1 MNINNLKLFYAM
13 RQNMD
18 WSAERQRVLAQNLAN
33 ADTPG
38 YAPSDLKSID
48 FKKVLRRLDQQKKAM
63 AMTESG
69 HMGPPT
75 GKNAAFATLKKDD
88 IFEVL
93 PSGNKVVLED
103 ETLKSSQTADLNNLT
118 LQLYKKFN
126 GMFRMAVRG
135 PTG

>member
-1 MNINNLKLFYAM
+1 M

-18 WSAERQRVLAQNLAN
+18 WSAERQRVLAQNMAN

-38 YAPSDLKSID
+38 YVPNDLKALD
-48 FKKVLRRLDQQKKAM
+48 FKKVMRQLDQRKQAM
-63 AMTESG
+63 SITEPG
-69 HMGPPT
+69 HLGPAS
-75 GKNAAFATLKKDD
+75 GKNAAFKAVEKDD
-88 IFEVL
+88 IFEVV
-93 PSGNKVVLED
+93 PGGNKVVLED

-135 PTG
+135 PNG